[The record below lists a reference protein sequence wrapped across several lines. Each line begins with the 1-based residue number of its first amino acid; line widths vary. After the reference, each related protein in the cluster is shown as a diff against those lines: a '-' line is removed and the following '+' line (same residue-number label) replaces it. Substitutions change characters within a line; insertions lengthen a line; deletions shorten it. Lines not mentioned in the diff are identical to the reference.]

1 MVQIGHGIC
10 HHHKRKRASL
20 RRLEPFPSRKKSIR
34 IVDKAVY
41 ILGTI
46 AVLMTIP
53 QVLKIWIEQNPFG
66 VSLLTWSTYLLS
78 TSFWILYGIL
88 HKAKPII
95 FVYSFALIL
104 NVLIVVG
111 LIVYG

>member
-1 MVQIGHGIC
+1 MVHTGQVI
-10 HHHKRKRASL
+10 HHYHKRKRESL
-20 RRLEPFPSRKKSIR
+20 KLEPFPSNKKAIR

-53 QVLKIWIEQNPFG
+53 QVLKIWVEQNPAG
-66 VSLLTWSTYLLS
+66 VSLLTWSTYLFS

-95 FVYSFALIL
+95 FVYSFAFIL
-104 NVLIVVG
+104 NVLIVAG
-111 LIVYG
+111 LIIYK